1 LKSSPTSAS
10 FPTII
15 TAMNATE
22 VIETAIPSAPTGVS
36 ESERVNGQLLIS
48 LDNQNK
54 MVLYSL
60 DDKTQQQVL
69 DFTPGLVS
77 ISNDG
82 EMLAYLSNGTIYI
95 KNLITSETAQ
105 FDYETSGN
113 MNGRIAWSPD
123 GTKIGFGC
131 YSETSYH
138 LELCLLNLESG
149 ERKELTN
156 FFLNGFQSN
165 VGKDG
170 VTVGNWSME
179 GSKIVFLTQIFPEI
193 SGHARG
199 IIQLYSTEDN
209 NIHTV
214 LDEEKVPDLIRFRA
228 PSISPDGSTV
238 LFSAKS
244 GATYAI
250 YQVNSD
256 GSHLERVTPEAY
268 LFDITVPI
276 WSPDGK
282 FFVAYSQDQNSQ
294 EIFGTPTLFTSDGEI
309 ITQLGFEGTAR
320 AWIN

>member
-1 LKSSPTSAS
+1 
-10 FPTII
+10 
-15 TAMNATE
+15 MNATE

-36 ESERVNGQLLIS
+36 EFERVNGQLLIS

-54 MVLYSL
+54 MVLFSL

-82 EMLAYLSNGTIYI
+82 RKLAYLSNGIVYV

-113 MNGRIAWSPD
+113 INGRMAWSPD

-156 FFLNGFQSN
+156 FLLNGFQSN

-170 VTVGNWSME
+170 VTVGNWSMG

-268 LFDITVPI
+268 LFDITAPI
-276 WSPDGK
+276 WSPDGN
-282 FFVAYSQDQNSQ
+282 FFVAYSQYQNSQ
-294 EIFGTPTLFTSDGEI
+294 EILGTPTLFTSDGEI
-309 ITQLGFEGTAR
+309 ITQLGFEGSAR
-320 AWIN
+320 AWIY